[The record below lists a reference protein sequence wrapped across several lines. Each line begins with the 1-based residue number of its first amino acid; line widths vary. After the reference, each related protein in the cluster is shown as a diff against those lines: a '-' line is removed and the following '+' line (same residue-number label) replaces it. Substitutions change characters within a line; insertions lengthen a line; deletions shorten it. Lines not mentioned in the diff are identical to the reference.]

1 MDKFAAILGLIL
13 ALCFSPAFP
22 ATAFAATALAAEV
35 DPVPTIEMSA
45 TPAETEVGKTVLVTV
60 TYRWPAGWS
69 VEPKP
74 DPAPDFRDA
83 FISAMPLPQD
93 TVTAEGARRVV
104 ALTLTATRS
113 GAWALPRPTLTAYA
127 PKGPKGPLTITA
139 EPVIVQV
146 GTSAAPAKLPPPIG
160 LRLQAPLVAQARWP
174 WLVGGGV
181 IALSLL
187 AVALLIMLRRR
198 HAAASV
204 PLTPAQA
211 FTRDVDAAQA
221 ATDGKDLGAQLSL
234 ALRRYCGATWRFD
247 GGGSTVREVAATLG
261 RRQLPD
267 DERRA
272 LQRLLER
279 LDELRWSPAELPAD
293 QVRPLIADAAN
304 AVATVER
311 RLAAE
316 AAITPAALSSASQAK
331 SPSGSG
337 T

>member
-13 ALCFSPAFP
+13 TLGFNLAFP
-22 ATAFAATALAAEV
+22 ATAFAATALSEGV
-35 DPVPTIEMSA
+35 EPVPTIEMSA

-113 GAWALPRPTLTAYA
+113 GAWALPRPTLTAN
-127 PKGPKGPLTITA
+127 GPHGPLTITA
-139 EPVIVQV
+139 APVIVQV

-160 LRLQAPLVAQARWP
+160 LRLQAPPVAQARWP

-187 AVALLIMLRRR
+187 AVTLLIVLRRR
-198 HAAASV
+198 QATASV
-204 PLTPAQA
+204 LLTPAQA

-316 AAITPAALSSASQAK
+316 AALTTPAISSASPAK

>member
-1 MDKFAAILGLIL
+1 MDKFAVILGLIL
-13 ALCFSPAFP
+13 TLCFSPAAL
-22 ATAFAATALAAEV
+22 ATAAAADAE
-35 DPVPTIEMSA
+35 PVPTIEMSA
-45 TPAETEVGKTVLVTV
+45 TPAETEIGKTVVVTV

-113 GAWALPRPTLTAYA
+113 GAWALPRPTLTAN
-127 PKGPKGPLTITA
+127 GPKGPLTITA
-139 EPVIVQV
+139 APVIVQV

-160 LRLQAPLVAQARWP
+160 LRLQAPPVTQARWP

-181 IALSLL
+181 IALSLI
-187 AVALLIMLRRR
+187 AVTLLFILRRR
-198 HAAASV
+198 HAAALI

-211 FTRDVDAAQA
+211 FTRDVDAAQT

-247 GGGSTVREVAATLG
+247 GGGATVREVAATLG

-293 QVRPLIADAAN
+293 QVLPLVADAAN

-316 AAITPAALSSASQAK
+316 AALTSASPSSASPAK
-331 SPSGSG
+331 SSSGSG